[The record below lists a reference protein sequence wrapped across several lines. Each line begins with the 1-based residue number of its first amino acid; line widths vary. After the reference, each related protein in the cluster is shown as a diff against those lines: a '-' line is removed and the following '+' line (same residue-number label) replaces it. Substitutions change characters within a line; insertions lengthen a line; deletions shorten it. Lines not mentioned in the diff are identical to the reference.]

1 VDDAELLESFVALFE
16 PLEEPIYS
24 ETVLPAS
31 QQATGI
37 AKLEPMYSRL
47 PAKFPD
53 LYEKLI
59 LSHRW
64 QRSDIHDSYCLLAN
78 PHGSDLDGLAQEIFR
93 DENLSTDLLSN
104 GFIQFGFQSAYR
116 YDPICFRTNGLS
128 QADYPIVHLDHEEI
142 LCNGRIKV
150 IETVA
155 DSFREF
161 VEQQISKAPEQRR

>member
-1 VDDAELLESFVALFE
+1 MESGFLNKIRKRDRRDLVIAGARKVVTVILNIWREIVDDAELLESFVALFE

-37 AKLEPMYSRL
+37 AKLEPLYSRL

-59 LSHRW
+59 LSYRW
-64 QRSDIHDSYCLLAN
+64 QRSDIHDNYCLLAN

-104 GFIQFGFQSAYR
+104 VFIRF
-116 YDPICFRTNGLS
+116 
-128 QADYPIVHLDHEEI
+128 
-142 LCNGRIKV
+142 
-150 IETVA
+150 
-155 DSFREF
+155 
-161 VEQQISKAPEQRR
+161 